1 MALADYKIKSN
12 EITENRIRQ
21 TAPDVLRGTAEE
33 NKQVFDRL
41 PLLMVDKYNPALDEI
56 ATNFTTQNAKVDSVR
71 LLLQEQIDDIEGGV
85 NPLIP
90 RGMYA
95 TLEDLEEAHPTG
107 EVGEA
112 WLVGDEDTNT
122 AYIWDVDQE
131 AWVDVGGLVDGSGF
145 RTAYNRSFE
154 SDPTT
159 LQPNGIA
166 DTGLLNTIP
175 RADHVHPS
183 DPTKA
188 SLVSGFIVDEEILES
203 ITITAWNEILG
214 IS

>member
-1 MALADYKIKSN
+1 MALANYKIKPN
-12 EITENRIRQ
+12 EKIENQIRV
-21 TAPDVLRGTAEE
+21 TAPNTLTGTAEE

-41 PLLMVDKYNPALDEI
+41 SLLLTDRYNSALDEI
-56 ATNFTTQNAKVDSVR
+56 TTNFTTQNAKVDSVR
-71 LLLQEQIDDIEGGV
+71 NNLQTQIDDIEGGV
-85 NPLIP
+85 NPLVP

-95 TLEDLEEAHPTG
+95 TIEDLEEAHPIG

-112 WLVGDEDTNT
+112 WLVGDEDENT

-145 RTAYNRSFE
+145 RTAYNKSFE
-154 SDPTT
+154 SSATNI
-159 LQPNGIA
+159 QPNGTA
-166 DTGLLNTIP
+166 DVGLLDTIP

-183 DPTKA
+183 DSTKA
-188 SLVSGFIVDEEILES
+188 DLVAGFLDDEEVLES
-203 ITITAWNEILG
+203 ATITAWNEVLG